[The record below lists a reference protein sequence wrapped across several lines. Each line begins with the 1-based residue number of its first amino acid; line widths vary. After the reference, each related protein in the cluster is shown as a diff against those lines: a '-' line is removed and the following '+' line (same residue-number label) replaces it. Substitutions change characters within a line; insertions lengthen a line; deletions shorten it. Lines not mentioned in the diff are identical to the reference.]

1 VLAVGELAVKCERL
15 WIIIIISLW
24 KDSVTTP
31 GTPIRREE
39 NYTSQTISLSGMPD
53 YLREDVAL
61 EEEREI
67 CEALTCAVGK
77 GSDM

>member
-1 VLAVGELAVKCERL
+1 VLAVGELAVKCEHL
-15 WIIIIISLW
+15 QIIIITGLW

-39 NYTSQTISLSGMPD
+39 NYTSQTINLSGVPD

-61 EEEREI
+61 EEER
-67 CEALTCAVGK
+67 
-77 GSDM
+77 